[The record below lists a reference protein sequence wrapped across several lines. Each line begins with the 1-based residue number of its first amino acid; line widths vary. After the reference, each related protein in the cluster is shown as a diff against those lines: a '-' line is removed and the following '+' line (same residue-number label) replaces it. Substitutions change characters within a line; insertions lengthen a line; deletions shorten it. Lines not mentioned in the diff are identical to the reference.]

1 MIRDIIA
8 FIAFTCWVMYD
19 YYRYDFLDEFI
30 LGGKYY
36 PRGTVK

>member
-8 FIAFTCWVMYD
+8 GILTTFVIMKD
-19 YYRYDFLDEFI
+19 YFRYDFLDEFR

-36 PRGTVK
+36 PRGEK